1 MKMSTM
7 RAGAVAAGLTLAG
20 LQACGGAPETVEP
33 VERAPVAVTVTDA
46 WNADA
51 DRTFA
56 ARIEASRQADVAT
69 RTSGTLRSMPV
80 DVGDRVRAGQVVAVV
95 DGEDVSARIQGAEAQ
110 VALAEQTHGRVSRL
124 AAQGAASQQELD
136 QAVATLEAARAGLAE
151 ARAQAGYVEVTA
163 PFAGVVSARMAD
175 PGDLAVPGRPVLRI
189 QGAGATLVV
198 ADLPAD
204 AQGLVAPG
212 TAVSVQGEG
221 RAAGASVTRVVPAL
235 DPVSRRFRVEA
246 RIEGEAPWSPGE
258 VVRLVLAGAGG
269 GSRWV
274 PEDAVV
280 RRGQLAGVFAV
291 ESDTL
296 RLRWLRLGRR
306 VDDAVEI
313 LAGPEGTL
321 TVVRR
326 PDADLVDGQPVS
338 GTTREE
344 AR

>member
-1 MKMSTM
+1 MKKSTL

-20 LQACGGAPETVEP
+20 LQACGGAPEAVEP
-33 VERAPVAVTVTDA
+33 VERAPVAVTVTEA

-69 RTSGTLRSMPV
+69 RTSGTLRSIPV
-80 DVGDRVRAGQVVAVV
+80 DVGDRVQAGQVVAVV

-124 AAQGAASQQELD
+124 AAQGAASPQELD
-136 QAVATLEAARAGLAE
+136 QAVAALQAARAALAE

-163 PFAGVVSARMAD
+163 PFAGVVAARLAD

-189 QGAGATLVV
+189 QGAGPSLVV

-204 AQGLVAPG
+204 AQGLVSPG
-212 TAVSVQGEG
+212 LTVSVQGEG
-221 RAAGASVTRVVPAL
+221 RTAGASVTRVVPAL

-246 RIEGEAPWSPGE
+246 RIEGEAPWRPGA
-258 VVRLVLAGAGG
+258 VVRLALAGAGG

-280 RRGQLAGVFAV
+280 RRGQLTGVFSV
-291 ESDTL
+291 EADTL

-306 VDDAVEI
+306 ADDAVEI
-313 LAGPEGTL
+313 LAGPQGAL

-326 PDADLVDGQPVS
+326 PDAGLVDGQPVS
-338 GTTREE
+338 GVTREE